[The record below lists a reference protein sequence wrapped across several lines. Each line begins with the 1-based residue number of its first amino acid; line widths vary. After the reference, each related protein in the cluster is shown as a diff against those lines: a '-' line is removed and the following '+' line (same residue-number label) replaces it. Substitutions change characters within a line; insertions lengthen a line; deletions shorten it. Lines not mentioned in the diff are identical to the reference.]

1 MVQLDEQ
8 EVEQVVTF
16 LKVLAD
22 RSRFRLLALLSEREY
37 TVKELAQALELKE
50 PTVSAHLSM
59 LKEHQMV
66 QVRPEGTSR
75 HYSLRQDDL
84 FGLLRALQERMP
96 KEATEATHP
105 DPFERE
111 TLNTFFE
118 RGRLKDIPV
127 NERKRV
133 VLLRHLAAAFGVD
146 QKYAEKEVNEVLKR
160 FYPDFA
166 TLRRYLIDYG
176 LMTREKG
183 VYRRMRDEG

>member
-37 TVKELAQALELKE
+37 TVKELAQVLDLKE

-59 LKEHQMV
+59 LKAHQMV

-75 HYSLRQDDL
+75 YYSLRQDDL
-84 FGLLRALQERMP
+84 FGLLRSLQERMP
-96 KEATEATHP
+96 KEATEETHP

-111 TLNTFFE
+111 TLNLFFE
-118 RGRLKDIPV
+118 RGKLKDIPV
-127 NERKRV
+127 NEKKRV
-133 VLLRHLAAAFGVD
+133 VVLQRLAAAFEPERA
-146 QKYAEKEVNEVLKR
+146 YSEKEVNEVLKR
-160 FYPDFA
+160 FYDDFA